1 MTRFSHARKVS
12 RSDLS
17 NTEIGSSYY
26 RSNFVH
32 SYRYPPRRFRV
43 PRSRRVQSCAEYL
56 GAVPVCHLSA
66 VNLPLQRWAFV
77 ISSTF
82 NQFVCD
88 VHGPGLCFRMPGPRW
103 TCHAGQYV
111 LFGASC
117 RAVPGACV
125 IRSGRRVFRL
135 TAPVISTRKDFRPS
149 SSSDKE
155 SKKMVDPA

>member
-12 RSDLS
+12 R
-17 NTEIGSSYY
+17 YY

-56 GAVPVCHLSA
+56 GAVPICHLSA

-82 NQFVCD
+82 NHFVCD

-117 RAVPGACV
+117 RARVPGACV
-125 IRSGRRVFRL
+125 IRSSGRRVFRL
-135 TAPVISTRKDFRPS
+135 MAPVISTRKDFRPS
-149 SSSDKE
+149 SRSDKE
-155 SKKMVDPA
+155 SNKLVDPA